1 MPEMPVLAEPEK
13 QPENLKPGVSEQIS
27 VPAISP
33 DDEDPLLHGMGYGA
47 VHPDVLAESL
57 SLPAADVYARLIEWE
72 LDGIV
77 AAMPGGRYQ
86 RIR

>member
-1 MPEMPVLAEPEK
+1 
-13 QPENLKPGVSEQIS
+13 
-27 VPAISP
+27 
-33 DDEDPLLHGMGYGA
+33 MGYGA